1 MPCPACRREVP
12 PDSMYCSWCGT
23 RLAETAPAGQAV
35 MPVTVTPAFAQ
46 GWRSATGGWVILHVG
61 LGLAV
66 GFAEVL
72 LVAAITAAV
81 GRSVEPTLAVAL
93 MAPVTLIL
101 SAAGWL
107 LFVYVQASPAARSAA
122 FVSMGTAGFAM
133 LLVTALATQPAT

>member
-12 PDSMYCSWCGT
+12 PNSLYCSWCGT
-23 RLAETAPAGQAV
+23 QLAGAGPAAQAV
-35 MPVTVTPAFAQ
+35 PAYGPTAVAQ
-46 GWRSATGGWVILHVG
+46 GWRSTTPGWVILHLG
-61 LGLAV
+61 LGLAI

-81 GRSVEPTLAVAL
+81 GRSVEPTLAAAL
-93 MAPVTLIL
+93 MTPLTLLL

-107 LFVYVQASPAARSAA
+107 LFVYVPGSAGARSAG
-122 FVSMGTAGFAM
+122 FVSMATAAFVL